1 MIVEDS
7 GTFPRG
13 SGVFAR
19 KKVALAGAPAGLLR
33 GAAGML
39 EAAGYSVVVAERL
52 EDLLRIPAEK
62 VPDLAIVDAGFP
74 ADGGVAAC
82 RRLREEKHWRTVSMM
97 LVVPA
102 GEPHLEEALVPG
114 VNDFLIAPF
123 PPDELL
129 DKTKRLTLIPARR
142 ELNTLARVREG
153 RADGAVL
160 LGKLLNVSGNGML
173 VEIENAIAIGRV
185 VEIEFFLP
193 DDPRPLNA
201 KGRVMRRTTELDHF
215 HPAFGVWFTEI
226 SEEDQI
232 RIDAFVTERE
242 RAGYRR

>member
-1 MIVEDS
+1 MIEDS

-13 SGVFAR
+13 SGLFKK
-19 KKVALAGAPAGLLR
+19 KKVALAGAPAGVLR
-33 GAAGML
+33 GAAGTL
-39 EAAGYSVVVAERL
+39 EAAGYSVVAAEEL
-52 EDLLRIPAEK
+52 EHLIRIPAEK
-62 VPDLAIVDAGFP
+62 VPDLAIFDAAFP
-74 ADGGVAAC
+74 PDGGVAAC

-102 GEPHLEEALVPG
+102 GTPHLEEALVPG
-114 VNDFLIAPF
+114 VNDFLLAPF

-153 RADGAVL
+153 RADGPVV

-173 VEIENAIAIGRV
+173 VEIESAIAIGRV

-193 DDPRPLNA
+193 DDPTPLNA
-201 KGRVMRRTTELDHF
+201 KGRIMRRTTELDHF
-215 HPAFGVWFTEI
+215 HPAFGVRFTEI
-226 SEEDQI
+226 SEKDQL

>member
-1 MIVEDS
+1 VAIEDS

-13 SGVFAR
+13 SGLFAK
-19 KKVALAGAPAGLLR
+19 KKVALAGPPAGLLR
-33 GAAGML
+33 GAAGTL
-39 EAAGYSVVVAERL
+39 ETAGYSVVAAERL

-62 VPDLAIVDAGFP
+62 VPDLAIMDVGFP
-74 ADGGVAAC
+74 PDGGVAAC

-102 GEPHLEEALVPG
+102 GEAHLEEALVPG
-114 VNDFLIAPF
+114 VNDFMLAPF

-142 ELNTLARVREG
+142 ELNTLARVREA
-153 RADGAVL
+153 RADGTVL
-160 LGKLLNVSGNGML
+160 LGKMLNVSGNGML
-173 VEIENAIAIGRV
+173 VEIESAIAIGRI

-193 DDPRPLNA
+193 DDPTPLNA
-201 KGRVMRRTTELDHF
+201 KGRIMRRTTELDHF
-215 HPAFGVWFTEI
+215 HPAFGVRFTEI
-226 SEEDQI
+226 SEKDQL
-232 RIDAFVTERE
+232 RVDAFVTERE

>member
-1 MIVEDS
+1 MIEDS

-13 SGVFAR
+13 SGLFKK
-19 KKVALAGAPAGLLR
+19 KKVALAGSPAGLLR
-33 GAAGML
+33 GAAGTL
-39 EAAGYSVVVAERL
+39 ETAGYSVVAVERL
-52 EDLLRIPAEK
+52 EDLLGIPAEK
-62 VPDLAIVDAGFP
+62 VPDLAIFDAGVP
-74 ADGGVAAC
+74 PDGGVAAC
-82 RRLREEKHWRTVSMM
+82 RKLREEKHWRTVSMM

-114 VNDFLIAPF
+114 VNDFILAPF
-123 PPDELL
+123 PADELL

-153 RADGAVL
+153 RADGSVL

-173 VEIENAIAIGRV
+173 VEIESAIAIGRV

-193 DDPRPLNA
+193 DDPTPLNA
-201 KGRVMRRTTELDHF
+201 KGRVMRRTTEPDHF
-215 HPAFGVWFTEI
+215 HPAFGVRFTEI
-226 SEEDQI
+226 PEKDQL

-242 RAGYRR
+242 RAGFRR

>member
-1 MIVEDS
+1 MIEDS

-13 SGVFAR
+13 SGLFAK

-33 GAAGML
+33 GAAGTL
-39 EAAGYSVVVAERL
+39 GAAGYSVVAAERL

-62 VPDLAIVDAGFP
+62 VPDLAILDAGFP
-74 ADGGVAAC
+74 PDGGVAAC
-82 RRLREEKHWRTVSMM
+82 RRLREEKHWRMVSMM

-114 VNDFLIAPF
+114 VNDFILAPF

-153 RADGAVL
+153 RADGSVL

-173 VEIENAIAIGRV
+173 VEIESAIAIGCV

-193 DDPRPLNA
+193 DDQTPLNA

-215 HPAFGVWFTEI
+215 HPAFGVRFTEI
-226 SEEDQI
+226 SEKDQL

-242 RAGYRR
+242 RAGFRR

>member
-1 MIVEDS
+1 MAVEDS

-13 SGVFAR
+13 SGLFAK
-19 KKVALAGAPAGLLR
+19 KKVALAGPPAGLLR
-33 GAAGML
+33 GAAGTL
-39 EAAGYSVVVAERL
+39 EAAGYKIVTAERL
-52 EDLLRIPAEK
+52 EELLGIPVEK
-62 VPDLAIVDAGFP
+62 VPDLAILDAGFP
-74 ADGGVAAC
+74 PDGGVAAC
-82 RRLREEKHWRTVSMM
+82 RRLREENHWRTVSMM

-102 GEPHLEEALVPG
+102 GAPHLEEALVPG
-114 VNDFLIAPF
+114 VNDFLLAPF

-142 ELNTLARVREG
+142 ELNTLARVREA
-153 RADGAVL
+153 RADGALL

-173 VEIENAIAIGRV
+173 VEIESAIAIGRI

-193 DDPRPLNA
+193 DDPAPLNA
-201 KGRVMRRTTELDHF
+201 KGRIMRRTTELDHF
-215 HPAFGVWFTEI
+215 HPAFGVRFTEI
-226 SEEDQI
+226 SEKDQL